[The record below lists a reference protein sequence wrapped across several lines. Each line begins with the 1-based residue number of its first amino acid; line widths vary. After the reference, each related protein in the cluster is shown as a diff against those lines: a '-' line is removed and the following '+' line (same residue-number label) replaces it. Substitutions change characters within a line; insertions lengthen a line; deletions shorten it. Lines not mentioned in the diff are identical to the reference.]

1 MSKPKEKKNIKEV
14 VTRKKNITESD
25 PIPPFDTHD
34 NDKIGH
40 VYSKERV

>member
-14 VTRKKNITESD
+14 VRKKILSNSD

-34 NDKIGH
+34 NDKIGK
-40 VYSKERV
+40 VDSKERV